1 MIIVDTALKK
11 RAAENAPIRVGM
23 IGAGFMGSGVALQIA
38 TAVPGMQ
45 VVAIANRNAQRA
57 IDALA
62 QTMDAGDVEHADT
75 SEQIAAAVAAGRP
88 VVTEDPAALASADG
102 VDAVL
107 EVTGTMDYALSGS
120 LAALEAGKHLILM
133 NAELDGTVGP
143 LLKHKAEAAGVI
155 FSNVDGDQPG
165 VQMNL
170 IRFVKSL
177 GVKPVLSGN
186 IKALQDQHRTP
197 ETQRGFAEKWGQ
209 NVNMVTSFADGTK
222 IAFEQAIVANGA
234 GMRVARRGM
243 LGIDPTNK
251 DPTQPLRNL
260 EDYVPMFAP
269 HLDPDGPGIVDFIVG
284 ARPGP
289 GVFVIGTHDNPR
301 QQHYLNLYKL
311 GTGPYYLFYT
321 PYHLCHFE
329 APMTIARAALF
340 GDAALTP
347 LGPPEVGVVA
357 TAKRDLSPGD
367 VLDGIGGF
375 DSYGEAENMSAIV
388 AERLLPMGLA
398 EGCKL
403 RRAVSDGQ
411 TLTFDDVE
419 LPNGRLIDKAYSE
432 MLQLF
437 RLPDAIADDAH
448 LENAS

>member
-57 IDALA
+57 IDAFA

-75 SEQIAAAVAAGRP
+75 SQQIAAAVAAGRP

-243 LGIDPTNK
+243 LGIDPTDK
-251 DPTQPLRNL
+251 DPTQLLRNL

-403 RRAVSDGQ
+403 RRAVLDGQ

-419 LPNGRLIDKAYSE
+419 LPTGRLIDKAYSE

-437 RLPDAIADDAH
+437 RLPDAIADAH

>member
-57 IDALA
+57 IDAFA

-75 SEQIAAAVAAGRP
+75 SQQIAAAVAAGRP

-143 LLKHKAEAAGVI
+143 LLKHKADASGVI

-243 LGIDPTNK
+243 LGIDPTDK

-311 GTGPYYLFYT
+311 GMGPYYLFYT

-403 RRAVSDGQ
+403 RRAVLDGQ

-419 LPNGRLIDKAYSE
+419 LPTGRLIDKAYSE

-437 RLPDAIADDAH
+437 RLPDAIADAH